1 MKLSHWG
8 NGTGIDAESR
18 KRALQRRE
26 MGQAYRK
33 NAQYQAPKNPLLEAL
48 ENLLSG
54 KTEKDLHTAE
64 QEKREMDDLHVQQPF
79 SDEGAQVSGQEN
91 TLSPIEPPSPGVQ
104 QAADGREKTGNIQEQ
119 EAAPI
124 EEMVDE
130 NAAALAIDEKVEI
143 PERFMGSFAE
153 RDTLYGTLLSGRQM
167 ESRGHQHLFQL
178 ASVNYLHHIAMVKN
192 GYRSFD
198 EPIFSKTA

>member
-1 MKLSHWG
+1 MKLSQLG
-8 NGTGIDAESR
+8 NGTGIDFESR

-79 SDEGAQVSGQEN
+79 SEKESQASGQDN
-91 TLSPIEPPSPGVQ
+91 TPSPMEPPSLDIQ
-104 QAADGREKTGNIQEQ
+104 QPADGIEKTGLRKEQ
-119 EAAPI
+119 EAKPI
-124 EEMVDE
+124 EVLADE
-130 NAAALAIDEKVEI
+130 NAVALAIDEKVEI
-143 PERFMGSFAE
+143 PDRFMGSFAE
-153 RDTLYGTLLSGRQM
+153 RDALYGTLLSGRQI

-198 EPIFSKTA
+198 EPTFSKTA